1 MESEETLQY
10 RMQRFVKL
18 KSVNRVIVAD
28 IQTIKTVAKGAKR
41 KKKKMDYK
49 IMYIVCCII
58 KQNPNQ
64 KTNKGK
70 GARKKHNPTFLL
82 LIPFV

>member
-58 KQNPNQ
+58 K
-64 KTNKGK
+64 
-70 GARKKHNPTFLL
+70 
-82 LIPFV
+82 